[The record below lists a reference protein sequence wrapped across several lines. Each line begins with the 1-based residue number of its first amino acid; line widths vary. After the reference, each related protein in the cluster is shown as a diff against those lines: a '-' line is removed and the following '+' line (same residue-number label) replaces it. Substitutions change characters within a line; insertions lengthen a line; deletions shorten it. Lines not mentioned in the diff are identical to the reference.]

1 MQEQLGQ
8 QPETILPYDMVSLPS
23 QGVFYKNKKK
33 SVKVTYLNASDENL
47 LATPSLQANGELV
60 NTLISRKILDKDIN
74 VIDMPECDK
83 EAILVFLRNTAFGSD
98 YKITLKDPKTEE
110 SFETTLDLSILKTND
125 VGVELDNNNEFNH
138 YLEVSKK
145 KVKLSFLTPQNERTL
160 KILDEQNKNAVVN
173 TYMTKQLE
181 LMVKEIDGN
190 REPMTIAQFIQT
202 MPIRD
207 SQSIRKIVR
216 ENSPSLDLTI
226 PVLTPSN
233 EEINARITFGVEF
246 FRPFYGI

>member
-1 MQEQLGQ
+1 
-8 QPETILPYDMVSLPS
+8 
-23 QGVFYKNKKK
+23 
-33 SVKVTYLNASDENL
+33 
-47 LATPSLQANGELV
+47 
-60 NTLISRKILDKDIN
+60 
-74 VIDMPECDK
+74 MPECDK

-98 YKITLKDPKTEE
+98 YKVTLKDPKTEE

-160 KILDEQNKNAVVN
+160 KTLDEQNKNAVVN

>member
-23 QGVFYKNKKK
+23 QGVFYKNKKQ

-47 LATPSLQANGELV
+47 LATPSLQANGELI
-60 NTLISRKILDKDIN
+60 NMLLSRKILDKDIA
-74 VIDMPECDK
+74 VMDMPECDK
-83 EAILVFLRNTAFGSD
+83 EAVLVFLRNTAFGSD
-98 YKITLKDPKTEE
+98 YKVTLTDPKTKE
-110 SFETTLDLSILKTND
+110 SFETTIDLSVLKTNE
-125 VGVELDNNNEFNH
+125 VGVVLDNNNEFDH
-138 YLEVSKK
+138 YLEISKK
-145 KVKLSFLTPQNERTL
+145 KVKLSFLTPQDERTL
-160 KILDEQNKNAVVN
+160 KTLDEQNKKSVVN

-181 LMVKEIDGN
+181 LLIKEIDGV
-190 REPMTIAQFIQT
+190 RDPMTIAQFIQT

-207 SQSIRKIVR
+207 SQNIRKVIR

>member
-23 QGVFYKNKKK
+23 QGVFYKSKKK

-47 LATPSLQANGELV
+47 LATPSLQANGELI
-60 NTLISRKILDKDIN
+60 NMLLSRKILDKDIN
-74 VIDMPECDK
+74 VVDMPECDK

-98 YKITLKDPKTEE
+98 YTVTLTDPKTKE
-110 SFETTLDLSILKTND
+110 SFETTIDLSVLKTNE
-125 VGVELDNNNEFNH
+125 VGVELDNNNEFDH

-145 KVKLSFLTPQNERTL
+145 KVKLSFLTPQHERTL
-160 KILDEQNKNAVVN
+160 KQIDEQNKNAAVN

-181 LMVKEIDGN
+181 MLVKEIDGV
-190 REPMTIAQFIQT
+190 RDPMTIAQFIQT

-207 SQSIRKIVR
+207 SQNIRKVIR

>member
-160 KILDEQNKNAVVN
+160 KTLDEQNKKAVVN

-190 REPMTIAQFIQT
+190 RDPMTIAQFIQT

>member
-47 LATPSLQANGELV
+47 LATPSLQANGELI
-60 NTLISRKILDKDIN
+60 NMLISRKILDKDID
-74 VIDMPECDK
+74 IMDMPECDK
-83 EAILVFLRNTAFGSD
+83 EAVLVFLRNTAFGAD
-98 YKITLKDPKTEE
+98 YTVTLTDPKTKE
-110 SFETTLDLSILKTND
+110 SFETTIDLSVLKTNE
-125 VGVELDNNNEFNH
+125 VGVELDKNNEFDH

-145 KVKLSFLTPQNERTL
+145 KVKLSFLTPHHERTL
-160 KILDEQNKNAVVN
+160 KQIEEQNKNAAVN
-173 TYMTKQLE
+173 NYMTKQLE
-181 LMVKEIDGN
+181 MLIKEIDGV
-190 REPMTIAQFIQT
+190 RDPMTIAQFIQT

-207 SQSIRKIVR
+207 SQNIRKVIR

>member
-190 REPMTIAQFIQT
+190 RDPMTIAQFIQT

>member
-1 MQEQLGQ
+1 MQEQMGQ

-47 LATPSLQANGELV
+47 LATPSLQANGQLV
-60 NTLISRKILDKDIN
+60 NALISKKILDKDIH
-74 VIDMPECDK
+74 VEDMPECDK

-98 YKITLKDPKTEE
+98 YKITLTDPKTKET
-110 SFETTLDLSILKTND
+110 FETTIDLSVIRTND
-125 VGVELDNNNEFNH
+125 CGVELDDKNEFDH

-145 KVKLSFLTPQNERTL
+145 KVKVSFLTPQDERKL
-160 KILDEQNKNAVVN
+160 KVVEEQNKNAVIN
-173 TYMTKQLE
+173 PYMTKQLE
-181 LMVKEIDGN
+181 LILKEVEGV
-190 REPMTIAQFIQT
+190 RETMTIAQFIQT

-207 SQSIRKIVR
+207 SQSIRKVVR

-233 EEINARITFGVEF
+233 EEINVRITFGVEF